1 MSSNCSGEEPRDYI
15 ITYTKRKFNPIVPT
29 EEDIVIEDVAHAL
42 SLLSRAGGHSEQF
55 YSVAQHCINC
65 ANEALARGYSERIQL
80 ACLLHDASEAYIGD
94 VTRPFKKHLLYY
106 LEIEEK
112 LQSTIWHILG
122 ITQLTGTEE
131 KKVYE
136 IDDAMLYHE
145 FLSLMNEVISE
156 KKSQLTSQPNF
167 NERRFKD
174 VEQEF
179 LALYKKL
186 FAKVNG

>member
-1 MSSNCSGEEPRDYI
+1 MPNNNNAEESRDYI

-65 ANEALARGYSERIQL
+65 TYEALARGYSERIQL

-106 LEIEEK
+106 LEVEER
-112 LQSTIWHILG
+112 LQASIWHILG
-122 ITQLTGTEE
+122 VTRLTEAEE
-131 KKVYE
+131 EKVYE

-145 FLSLMNEVISE
+145 FLQLMDESISE
-156 KKSQLTSQPNF
+156 KKARLKAQPNF
-167 NERRFKD
+167 SERYFKE

-179 LALYKKL
+179 LLLYKDL

>member
-1 MSSNCSGEEPRDYI
+1 
-15 ITYTKRKFNPIVPT
+15 VPT